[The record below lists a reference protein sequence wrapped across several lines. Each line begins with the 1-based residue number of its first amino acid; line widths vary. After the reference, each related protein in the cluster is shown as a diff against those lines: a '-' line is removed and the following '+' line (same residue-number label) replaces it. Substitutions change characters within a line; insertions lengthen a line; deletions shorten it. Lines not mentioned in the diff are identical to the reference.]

1 MVLEKFVVPA
11 ALADVQFG
19 DDVLELGPGDGITT
33 DLLRVHI
40 PRITALEIDPRTAE
54 RLSARLRG
62 TNVTVLQGDA
72 TAMPLDD
79 CQFSGAISL
88 HMLHH
93 VPSAQLQDKVF
104 REVWRV
110 LKPGGVFVS
119 IDSVDFH
126 TLRMKLIH
134 IGDAITPVNP
144 DTVAARLQA
153 TGFCDSRVET
163 NPYAFRFL
171 ARRPPIEPPAQPAPN
186 RNSVR
191 DQRADCASL
200 LPERK

>member
-1 MVLEKFVVPA
+1 MNFVHRYLCRSAPWRTVLEKFVVPA
-11 ALADVQFG
+11 ALADIQLG
-19 DDVLELGPGDGITT
+19 NDVLELGPGDGITT

-40 PRITALEIDPRTAE
+40 PRITALEIDHRTTKGLA
-54 RLSARLRG
+54 ARLRG
-62 TNVTVLQGDA
+62 TNVTVIQGDA
-72 TAMPLDD
+72 TAIPLGD
-79 CQFSGAISL
+79 CKFSGAISL

-93 VPSAQLQDKVF
+93 LPSAQLQDEVF

-134 IGDAITPVNP
+134 IGDSITPVNP
-144 DTVAARLQA
+144 DTVAARLEA
-153 TGFCDSRVET
+153 AGFCDNHVET

-171 ARRPPIEPPAQPAPN
+171 ARRPFIEPHTQGAP
-186 RNSVR
+186 S
-191 DQRADCASL
+191 SH
-200 LPERK
+200 